1 MCHRLV
7 NDILDINILNYFFNT
22 FKHMHICTYA
32 HMYDRNIL
40 SCNANNNYTD
50 CTILL
55 ATIVQKQNVYA
66 VEYNTFILY
75 VYCAKAI

>member
-22 FKHMHICTYA
+22 FKHMHTYA

-40 SCNANNNYTD
+40 SCNANIIITD
-50 CTILL
+50 CTIVGHS
-55 ATIVQKQNVYA
+55 IVQNKMC
-66 VEYNTFILY
+66 TP
-75 VYCAKAI
+75 